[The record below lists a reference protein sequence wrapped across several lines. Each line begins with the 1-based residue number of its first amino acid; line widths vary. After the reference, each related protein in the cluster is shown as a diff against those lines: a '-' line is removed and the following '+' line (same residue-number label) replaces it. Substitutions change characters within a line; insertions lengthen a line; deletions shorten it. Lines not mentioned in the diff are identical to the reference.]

1 MQNRIIYFVFHFFWQ
16 ENIVWFSF
24 IFTGLQIM
32 LGHWMELLYCSD
44 FQASKH
50 LIIFKLMRH
59 PINSETELYTHPK
72 KFEV

>member
-1 MQNRIIYFVFHFFWQ
+1 
-16 ENIVWFSF
+16 
-24 IFTGLQIM
+24 
-32 LGHWMELLYCSD
+32 MELLYCSD